1 MTSILNKSINSQI
14 NDKISEN
21 ENILEE
27 VNKRETEGFSE
38 MNPNNLSRQ
47 TNQVINSNHHS
58 KQQLIINDLRKEYD
72 KTLQEY
78 NKLLSTISTNVTGY
92 VDRVSS
98 KNPYLNKTIAFNTGH
113 VCYVT
118 KQGVVKYIPSP
129 GVWNSVSAPKNV
141 IRLNIP
147 WLNSYSTPGTII
159 PTNPPLIS
167 GTNVKANQSLGNE
180 GSNVFVDQLLP
191 PLPEST
197 YMGCFATNTN
207 NDNTDFIGT
216 KPPTITAVSIENGN
230 FSNPEIPANSFR
242 YLRGGTV
249 PGWNF
254 NNGILLNNSSA
265 WGYPMPYPGGKQCVN
280 LQNAGSIDTMLSL
293 QSGVNYTLTFM
304 ACGRNCCRGTPT
316 SNSID
321 IELYNNSNVL
331 TSNVANF
338 TPPINTWTSYS
349 YTFTVPTTQR
359 YKLVFKGTGTG
370 DRSAALTSIRLR
382 SDAIPQGTYSYQNC
396 KQAAISNGYRYFG
409 LQNVNTSSG
418 LGYCAVSNSEPA
430 IMKSGR
436 SERVSKM
443 VPLWS
448 SNTGGKPGNTA
459 ILTNTGSLQVL
470 DSTGKA
476 VYSTP
481 ASTSI
486 TATNIPSNITATNK
500 RINSFLIL
508 QSDGNMSI
516 FEGTDPNNRKNEIWS
531 SMTAGRQEKANIDVV
546 ASKGKY
552 GQNWMSNGS
561 TLSPGDFIGS
571 TDGKIALM
579 MQTDGNLVLYTYQT
593 DTNCEKIG
601 DKIGGG
607 RGANAMYDIGM
618 SADSKN
624 MGALGFIDS
633 DSNLYTYPITNQKY
647 TDTYSKIENI
657 NAVGND
663 IPGKAFANSSI
674 ESCKKACDSNPD
686 CVGFVTTRDGSTCWP
701 KNKGMY
707 PFGGV
712 GQFFSGRDTYV
723 KGKQPL
729 TPPIGISSNT
739 TSINSVDF
747 GKYINKGTVGNNKH
761 GLANINNVEKQQ
773 LDQLRSKLNMLS
785 KQITDLTD
793 KFQTGS
799 INAEQQSS
807 KNVSGVNQYFKD
819 FNNTNNKISGIS
831 EETNV
836 GIENILKDSDIV
848 VLQKNYEYLFWSIL
862 AAGTVLVSMNVMKK
876 E

>member
-1 MTSILNKSINSQI
+1 MISFSNEDTNGEIN
-14 NDKISEN
+14 NNYSEI
-21 ENILEE
+21 ENSLEE
-27 VNKRETEGFSE
+27 VNQTEGFSD
-38 MNPNNLSRQ
+38 MNPNNLSKQ
-47 TNQVINSNHHS
+47 TNQIINTNDYS
-58 KQQLIINDLRKEYD
+58 KQQQIINDLRKEYD

-78 NKLLSTISTNVTGY
+78 NNLLSQISTNVTGY

-98 KNPYLNKTIAFNTGH
+98 KNPYLNKTIVFNTGH

-118 KQGVVKYIPSP
+118 KQGVVKYITSP
-129 GVWNSVSAPKNV
+129 GVWNSVSAPKTGL
-141 IRLNIP
+141 IRVNLP
-147 WLNSYSTPGTII
+147 FLDSYFTPGTII

-167 GTNVKANQSLGNE
+167 GTPVKANQSLGNE

-216 KPPTITAVSIENGN
+216 KPPVVSAVSIENGN
-230 FSNPEIPANSFR
+230 FSKPEIPANS
-242 YLRGGTV
+242 YQNLKGGTV

-265 WGYPMPYPGGKQCVN
+265 WAYPMPYPGGKQCVS

-321 IELYNNSNVL
+321 IELYNNSDVL
-331 TSNVANF
+331 TSKVANF

-359 YKLVFKGTGTG
+359 YNLVFKGTGTG

-409 LQNVNTSSG
+409 LQNVNTSSR

-430 IMKSGR
+430 ITKSGI

-470 DSTGKA
+470 DSTGKS

-486 TATNIPSNITATNK
+486 TATNKTISC
-500 RINSFLIL
+500 FLIL

-531 SMTAGRQEKANIDVV
+531 ARTAGRQEKANIDVV

-593 DTNCEKIG
+593 DTNCDKIG

-618 SADSKN
+618 RADSKN

-647 TDTYSKIENI
+647 TDSYSKIENI

-674 ESCKKACDSNPD
+674 ESCKKACDNNPD

-712 GQFFSGRDTYV
+712 GEIFSGRDTYV
-723 KGKQPL
+723 KGKQPS

-747 GKYINKGTVGNNKH
+747 GKYINKGTVGNDKH

-785 KQITDLTD
+785 KQINDLTN

-799 INAEQQSS
+799 MTAEQQSS
-807 KNVSGVNQYFKD
+807 KNIYGVNQYLQD
-819 FNNTNNKISGIS
+819 FNNTNSKISGIS
-831 EETNV
+831 GETDG
-836 GIENILKDSDIV
+836 GIENILNDSDIV

-862 AAGTVLVSMNVMKK
+862 AVGTVLVSMTVLKK